1 MTVYVDDF
9 RAPATVGRL
18 RSRWSHLSA
27 DTREELHAFA
37 ASIGLRRDWFQANCK
52 LETAEKCPH
61 WHYDVTDGKRTEAIK
76 AGAKPIDIRE
86 MGAIISARRAETR
99 AARGDAL

>member
-1 MTVYVDDF
+1 MTVYVDNF

-18 RSRWSHLSA
+18 RSRWSHLTA

-37 ASIGLRRDWFQANCK
+37 ASIGLRRDWFQAKCK
-52 LETAEKCPH
+52 VEDESKCPH

-86 MGAIISARRAETR
+86 LGPIMQARRAEMR
-99 AARGDAL
+99 AARSDAT